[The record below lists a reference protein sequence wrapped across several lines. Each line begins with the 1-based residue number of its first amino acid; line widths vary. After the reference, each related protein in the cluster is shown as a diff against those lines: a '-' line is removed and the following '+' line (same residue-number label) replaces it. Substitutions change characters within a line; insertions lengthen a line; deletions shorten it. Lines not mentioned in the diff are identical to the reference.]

1 MCSTILH
8 HDIEE
13 IKYHLSE
20 IVSLKEIEIME
31 ARRKAAEREE
41 QEQAKQ
47 IAQEEQIKNRH
58 LILKLSKQIR
68 YFAKRGKL
76 GNLTNFL
83 AKFQGRFKGLINNK
97 SSKGCT
103 ALHWAAARGHEEVI
117 NQLINSGADPTITTD
132 YGQKPADLSRI
143 RSLRVKLLEEAE
155 KWEQR
160 DEIPTC
166 RKNQFHP
173 ISVKQQQNPSDVE
186 IASNE
191 FIKLPGL
198 YDEMHDYI
206 FSLKKLKNDKI
217 NELIT
222 KYCNLQTCLQ

>member
-1 MCSTILH
+1 MIAA
-8 HDIEE
+8 
-13 IKYHLSE
+13 YSE
-20 IVSLKEIEIME
+20 NRLFRVIVFLKKI
-31 ARRKAAEREE
+31 
-41 QEQAKQ
+41 
-47 IAQEEQIKNRH
+47 
-58 LILKLSKQIR
+58 S
-68 YFAKRGKL
+68 
-76 GNLTNFL
+76 
-83 AKFQGRFKGLINNK
+83 
-97 SSKGCT
+97 
-103 ALHWAAARGHEEVI
+103 
-117 NQLINSGADPTITTD
+117 
-132 YGQKPADLSRI
+132 
-143 RSLRVKLLEEAE
+143 RVKLLEEAE

-160 DEIPTC
+160 DEIPNC

-173 ISVKQQQNPSDVE
+173 ISVKQQNPSDVE

>member
-1 MCSTILH
+1 MKGNCVKMCSTILH

-47 IAQEEQIKNRH
+47 VAQEEQIKNRH

-76 GNLTNFL
+76 GNLTKFL
-83 AKFQGRFKGLINNK
+83 AKFQGRFQGLINNK

-103 ALHWAAARGHEEVI
+103 G
-117 NQLINSGADPTITTD
+117 NS
-132 YGQKPADLSRI
+132 
-143 RSLRVKLLEEAE
+143 
-155 KWEQR
+155 
-160 DEIPTC
+160 
-166 RKNQFHP
+166 F
-173 ISVKQQQNPSDVE
+173 
-186 IASNE
+186 
-191 FIKLPGL
+191 
-198 YDEMHDYI
+198 
-206 FSLKKLKNDKI
+206 
-217 NELIT
+217 
-222 KYCNLQTCLQ
+222 

>member
-47 IAQEEQIKNRH
+47 VAQEEQIKNRH

-83 AKFQGRFKGLINNK
+83 AKFQGRFQGLINNK

-103 ALHWAAARGHEEVI
+103 G
-117 NQLINSGADPTITTD
+117 
-132 YGQKPADLSRI
+132 
-143 RSLRVKLLEEAE
+143 
-155 KWEQR
+155 
-160 DEIPTC
+160 
-166 RKNQFHP
+166 
-173 ISVKQQQNPSDVE
+173 
-186 IASNE
+186 
-191 FIKLPGL
+191 
-198 YDEMHDYI
+198 
-206 FSLKKLKNDKI
+206 KKFK
-217 NELIT
+217 
-222 KYCNLQTCLQ
+222 CFP

>member
-1 MCSTILH
+1 MNPESPWFLGI
-8 HDIEE
+8 
-13 IKYHLSE
+13 YYF
-20 IVSLKEIEIME
+20 
-31 ARRKAAEREE
+31 RKSIFFGE
-41 QEQAKQ
+41 
-47 IAQEEQIKNRH
+47 
-58 LILKLSKQIR
+58 S
-68 YFAKRGKL
+68 F
-76 GNLTNFL
+76 T
-83 AKFQGRFKGLINNK
+83 
-97 SSKGCT
+97 
-103 ALHWAAARGHEEVI
+103 
-117 NQLINSGADPTITTD
+117 
-132 YGQKPADLSRI
+132 QKMF
-143 RSLRVKLLEEAE
+143 RVKLLEEAE

-160 DEIPTC
+160 DEIPNC

-173 ISVKQQQNPSDVE
+173 INVKQQNPSDVE

>member
-1 MCSTILH
+1 MI
-8 HDIEE
+8 
-13 IKYHLSE
+13 
-20 IVSLKEIEIME
+20 
-31 ARRKAAEREE
+31 AAYSGNPLFRE
-41 QEQAKQ
+41 
-47 IAQEEQIKNRH
+47 
-58 LILKLSKQIR
+58 IR
-68 YFAKRGKL
+68 YFGKS
-76 GNLTNFL
+76 F
-83 AKFQGRFKGLINNK
+83 
-97 SSKGCT
+97 SKKK
-103 ALHWAAARGHEEVI
+103 I
-117 NQLINSGADPTITTD
+117 F
-132 YGQKPADLSRI
+132 
-143 RSLRVKLLEEAE
+143 RVKLLEEAE

-160 DEIPTC
+160 DEITTC

>member
-1 MCSTILH
+1 M
-8 HDIEE
+8 
-13 IKYHLSE
+13 Y
-20 IVSLKEIEIME
+20 
-31 ARRKAAEREE
+31 
-41 QEQAKQ
+41 
-47 IAQEEQIKNRH
+47 
-58 LILKLSKQIR
+58 
-68 YFAKRGKL
+68 KRQMVL
-76 GNLTNFL
+76 RDRFFFNFI
-83 AKFQGRFKGLINNK
+83 F
-97 SSKGCT
+97 
-103 ALHWAAARGHEEVI
+103 
-117 NQLINSGADPTITTD
+117 
-132 YGQKPADLSRI
+132 
-143 RSLRVKLLEEAE
+143 RVKLLEEAE

-160 DEIPTC
+160 DEIPNT

-173 ISVKQQQNPSDVE
+173 INMKQQNPSDVE

>member
-47 IAQEEQIKNRH
+47 VAQEEQIKNRH

-83 AKFQGRFKGLINNK
+83 AKFQGRFQGLINNK

-103 ALHWAAARGHEEVI
+103 GK
-117 NQLINSGADPTITTD
+117 TF
-132 YGQKPADLSRI
+132 K
-143 RSLRVKLLEEAE
+143 
-155 KWEQR
+155 
-160 DEIPTC
+160 
-166 RKNQFHP
+166 
-173 ISVKQQQNPSDVE
+173 
-186 IASNE
+186 
-191 FIKLPGL
+191 
-198 YDEMHDYI
+198 YI
-206 FSLKKLKNDKI
+206 FMIFKRFFSIALGCGTWSRRSHQSAD
-217 NELIT
+217 
-222 KYCNLQTCLQ
+222 Q

>member
-1 MCSTILH
+1 MIAAYSGNPLFR
-8 HDIEE
+8 
-13 IKYHLSE
+13 E
-20 IVSLKEIEIME
+20 IV
-31 ARRKAAEREE
+31 
-41 QEQAKQ
+41 
-47 IAQEEQIKNRH
+47 
-58 LILKLSKQIR
+58 
-68 YFAKRGKL
+68 
-76 GNLTNFL
+76 
-83 AKFQGRFKGLINNK
+83 FKKKIF
-97 SSKGCT
+97 
-103 ALHWAAARGHEEVI
+103 
-117 NQLINSGADPTITTD
+117 
-132 YGQKPADLSRI
+132 
-143 RSLRVKLLEEAE
+143 RVKLLEEAE

-160 DEIPTC
+160 DEITTC